1 MLTEVNECSNVV
13 CRLSAKP
20 PSNPAMT
27 ITLTKSLMMGH
38 EYHQQLYGHYYMI
51 WKHMKPLATLQRQ
64 IICLCKVANG
74 FIGNQPWVLSLCLH
88 CSPQVSRALM
98 NIILFASP
106 LNVYSVFRAHNC
118 FS

>member
-1 MLTEVNECSNVV
+1 
-13 CRLSAKP
+13 
-20 PSNPAMT
+20 
-27 ITLTKSLMMGH
+27 MGH
-38 EYHQQLYGHYYMI
+38 EYHQQLCGHYYMI

-64 IICLCKVANG
+64 I
-74 FIGNQPWVLSLCLH
+74 GNQPWVLSLCLH
-88 CSPQVSRALM
+88 CSPQVSRTLM